1 MGSVFQLL
9 NPDNTIAVNR
19 PLAHA
24 LGLSEA
30 VVYAALLAKREWYS
44 EHDMLAD
51 GWFYSTAAD
60 LEESTTLSKCQQ
72 SRCLKKLI
80 SAGLILCENRG
91 IPAKR
96 YFYIVDDIQ
105 ILESIIHTS
114 DSISQ
119 SPSAGVET
127 EQQQV
132 RKPDNKKSDFLTTCS
147 EETSHKTRV
156 NKTRENKPELI
167 NLDSARG
174 QIGFDEL
181 SQKYGADFAELAAGV
196 TAEGISGSFT
206 LTTDGRTIPADK
218 ISSAFKQADFR
229 TVCHVADYIAG
240 KDGIRDLRAYL
251 RKALYTA
258 VQEMAQRPKPSG
270 TDRTEKQLEEARR
283 AAYAEDIMDEIRAQY
298 ADLAEKPDS
307 KAPASP
313 AGGKFP
319 ERNPYYRE
327 DIMDEIRAQYA
338 DLAEKPDGKAHI
350 AGKVAESAYH
360 NDILSGVIRPGY
372 CRGAVPLTFTQ
383 LWNNSFLSTSL

>member
-30 VVYAALLAKREWYS
+30 VVYAALLAKRDWYM

-60 LEESTTLSKCQQ
+60 LEESTALSAKSQRRCINTL
-72 SRCLKKLI
+72 I
-80 SAGLILCENRG
+80 EAGLIQCRLIG
-91 IPAKR
+91 IPSKR
-96 YFYIVDDIQ
+96 YFFVSDDISL
-105 ILESIIHTS
+105 LEKICGG
-114 DSISQ
+114 Q
-119 SPSAGVET
+119 SPKEVPKGSGMDAEKDNQGTPERTNKECPKGQTRSAQTV
-127 EQQQV
+127 
-132 RKPDNKKSDFLTTCS
+132 S
-147 EETSHKTRV
+147 KTRV

-167 NLDSARG
+167 NQDSARG

-181 SQKYGADFAELAAGV
+181 SRKYGADFAELAAGV

-229 TVCHVADYIAG
+229 TVCHVADYISG

-258 VQEMAQRPKPSG
+258 VQELAQRPKPSG
-270 TDRTEKQLEEARR
+270 TDCTEKQLEEARR
-283 AAYAEDIMDEIRAQY
+283 NAYAEDIMDEIRAQY
-298 ADLAEKPDS
+298 ADLAGDPV
-307 KAPASP
+307 PL
-313 AGGKFP
+313 P
-319 ERNPYYRE
+319 EIPPPEYAAE
-327 DIMDEIRAQYA
+327 DDIMDEIRRWYA
-338 DLAEKPDGKAHI
+338 GDP
-350 AGKVAESAYH
+350 
-360 NDILSGVIRPGY
+360 
-372 CRGAVPLTFTQ
+372 
-383 LWNNSFLSTSL
+383 